1 VYALLNGAK
10 GKNAMPKLE
19 NDKEILDPV
28 VLAAMIEDPDE
39 DEDTKQLR
47 KDILGSDETVNGDD
61 LKDDEDEDEDE
72 EKSSKKPKSDDT
84 DEEDDDEGEDLD
96 EDDENAGKPKKP
108 VEAKGDEDEDEDE
121 DLDEDEQPKLTRKQK
136 RQQRSQSFIDE
147 IRKDNARNRR
157 PTQIPD
163 YKPVDYK
170 AAPEEGFKPDELA
183 EDRDRYGAT
192 KFVEGAET
200 VRYWAEQDRFWGE
213 LGTEAKILAYDP
225 KLNFLVE
232 QTPDGKK
239 NPNFDPDKTA
249 EINEMY
255 FQLVGLKQFQK
266 TNAQGQ
272 PLFDRTT
279 GLPLIT
285 STVDRPDISYEKFAR
300 KYVGNVSKWNEDE
313 ADDRVETA
321 RKNITSQ
328 KKRQG
333 VRPGGG
339 TRKTLGA
346 LKPGDITRMS
356 DEELEK
362 NSDEIER
369 QILEML

>member
-1 VYALLNGAK
+1 MTK
-10 GKNAMPKLE
+10 KDDE
-19 NDKEILDPV
+19 QEIIDPV
-28 VLAAMIEDPDE
+28 VLAAMVEDPDE

-47 KDILGSDETVNGDD
+47 KDILGSDETVKAED
-61 LKDDEDEDEDE
+61 LEDEEDE
-72 EKSSKKPKSDDT
+72 EKPESKKSKSDDDT
-84 DEEDDDEGEDLD
+84 SEDDEEDLD
-96 EDDENAGKPKKP
+96 EDEDDAGKSKKP
-108 VEAKGDEDEDEDE
+108 VEAKGDEDEDDDE
-121 DLDEDEQPKLTRKQK
+121 DLDEDDKPKLTRKER

-147 IRKDNARNRR
+147 IRKDNARRR
-157 PTQIPD
+157 PPAQIPD

-170 AAPEEGFKPDELA
+170 TAPEDGFKPDELA
-183 EDRDRYGAT
+183 EDRERYGAAQ
-192 KFVEGAET
+192 FVQGAET

-232 QTPDGKK
+232 TTPDGKK
-239 NPNFDPDKTA
+239 NPAFDPDKTA

-272 PLFDRTT
+272 PLFDRAS

-285 STVDRPDISYEKFAR
+285 STVERPDISYEKFAR

-313 ADDRVETA
+313 ADERVETA
-321 RKNITSQ
+321 RKNVTSQ

-333 VRPGGG
+333 IRPGGG
-339 TRKTLGA
+339 TRKSLGA
-346 LKPGDITRMS
+346 LKPGDITKMS
-356 DEELEK
+356 DEELQK
-362 NSDEIER
+362 NDAEIER